1 MKHRTGSLC
10 RLPGLVWIFTAWLT
24 ACSLFTGL
32 SRAQEG
38 PKTLKPGEVDQLDW
52 PYWRGPEWNSISRET
67 GLPDTINPGGGDG
80 SNLAWKR
87 EDLGGR
93 STPVV
98 LRGKLYYITRHNP
111 GTAKECEKIVCLDA
125 ATGETKWESIHN
137 VWSSDVPDTRV
148 GWSNVVGDPE
158 TGYVYAL
165 GANGLFKCL
174 DGESGKIIWQL
185 PLHEQFGVLTTY
197 GGRTN
202 SPIIC
207 EDMVIFGSVI
217 IGWGDMAVPAHR
229 ILAFDKLSGQVRWF
243 ISTRLRPEDT
253 IYNNPTIAVIK
264 GQKLMITGAGD
275 GWIYGIQPRTG
286 KKVWEYEFSRRGLNL
301 APTVDGD
308 VVYMGHSEEN
318 RKPNGSVVGAIAA
331 IDATQMGNVSEKGEI
346 WKTLEIADGK
356 SSILKVRDEKLGDRL
371 YCPDDGGK
379 LFVLDAKTGEEVC
392 KKIGLGTINFGAP
405 LYADGKIFYS
415 EKNGRWYILTP
426 DEKKGVVGWER
437 TAKGKTNGTF
447 PQGDEC
453 WASPVISHGRL
464 YILTTGALYCFED
477 KAKTKGSAP
486 RPAQPEETPVSEDMT
501 PAQLQL
507 IPAEILVKPGEKVN
521 YSVKVFNSRGQLLK
535 SSAEPTYS
543 VAANGAIT
551 AAGEFTA
558 AADAKHVAA
567 IVTAQVGELK
577 ATGRVR
583 IVPPLPWKFDMEG
596 LTDAPITWIGARYRH
611 QLRKSP
617 DGNSYLAKI
626 TTIPKGTR
634 SRASFGPSDLHDY
647 TVQADML
654 PHELDK
660 KLPDMGLIAQGYTFE
675 VSGERDL
682 LHIGSWISHD
692 KRYFATK
699 PFKMEPNNWYTLKL
713 QAANVDGQAVIK
725 AKIWKKADKEPT
737 EWSLELTD
745 PQPNKIG
752 APGMFGNATNA
763 EVFIDNVLVTP
774 NS

>member
-1 MKHRTGSLC
+1 MKRSGFVGLFVGWLLIASLAAT
-10 RLPGLVWIFTAWLT
+10 FA
-24 ACSLFTGL
+24 A
-32 SRAQEG
+32 AQEA
-38 PKTLKPGEVDQLDW
+38 KTDATAKADPLDW

-67 GLPDTINPGGGDG
+67 GLPDTINPGGGAG

-98 LRGKLYYITRHNP
+98 LRGKLYYLTRHNP
-111 GTAKECEKIVCLDA
+111 GTNKECEKIVCLDA

-158 TGYVYAL
+158 TGFVYAL

-174 DGESGKIIWQL
+174 DGENGKIQWQI
-185 PLHEQFGVLTTY
+185 PLHEQYGVLTTY

-217 IGWGDMAVPAHR
+217 IGWGEMAQPAHR
-229 ILAFDKLSGQVRWF
+229 ILAFDKRNGQVRWF

-275 GWIYGIQPRTG
+275 GWVYGIQPRTG
-286 KKVWEYEFSRRGLNL
+286 KKVWEYQFSKRGLNL

-308 VVYMGHSEEN
+308 VIYMAHSEEN
-318 RKPNGSVVGAIAA
+318 PPPDVTKVGAVAA
-331 IDATQMGNVSEKGEI
+331 LDGTQEGNVSKTAEI

-356 SSILKVRDEKLGDRL
+356 SSILKVKDRL

-379 LFVLDAKTGEEVC
+379 LFVLDAKDGEEVC

-405 LYADGKIFYS
+405 VYADGKIFYS

-426 DEKKGVVGWER
+426 DETKGATGWER
-437 TAKGKTNGTF
+437 TGKGKTNGTF
-447 PQGDEC
+447 NQGDEC
-453 WASPVISHGRL
+453 WASPVVSHGRL

-477 KAKTKGSAP
+477 KAKKKGADP
-486 RPAQPEETPVSEDMT
+486 QPPQPQESPVSEDQT
-501 PAQLQL
+501 PAQLQ
-507 IPAEILVKPGEKVN
+507 IVPAELLLKPGEKQTYTARLYN
-521 YSVKVFNSRGQLLK
+521 ARGQFLK
-535 SSAEPTYS
+535 TTEAKFA
-543 VAANGAIT
+543 VDANGTIT
-551 AAGEFTA
+551 EGGEFTA
-558 AADAKHVAA
+558 ATDAKHVAA
-567 IVTAQVGELK
+567 IVTASVGELK
-577 ATGRVR
+577 ARARVR
-583 IVPPLPWKFDMEG
+583 IIPPLPWKFDMEG

-611 QLRKSP
+611 QLRKGP
-617 DGNSYLAKI
+617 DGNSFLAKI

-634 SRASFGPSDLHDY
+634 SRASLGPSDLHDY
-647 TVQADML
+647 TIQADML

-660 KLPDMGLIAQGYTFE
+660 KQPDMGLIAQGYTFE
-675 VSGERDL
+675 ISGERNL
-682 LHIGSWISHD
+682 LQIGSWISHD

-699 PFKMEPNNWYTLKL
+699 KFELEPGNWYTLKL
-713 QAANVDGQAVIK
+713 QAANVDGQAVVK
-725 AKIWKKADKEPT
+725 AKVWKRADKEPT

-745 PQPNKIG
+745 PQPNKVG
-752 APGMFGNATNA
+752 APGLFGNATNA
-763 EVFIDNVLVTP
+763 EVFIDNVTVTP
-774 NS
+774 NN

>member
-1 MKHRTGSLC
+1 MKRAGFLWTFV
-10 RLPGLVWIFTAWLT
+10 GLFLAN
-24 ACSLFTGL
+24 AASFL
-32 SRAQEG
+32 SAQD
-38 PKTLKPGEVDQLDW
+38 KAQVDPLDW
-52 PYWRGPEWNSISRET
+52 YYWRGPEWNSISRET

-80 SNLAWKR
+80 SNLLWKR
-87 EDLGGR
+87 DDLGGR
-93 STPVV
+93 STPIV
-98 LRGKLYYITRHNP
+98 LRGKIYYITRHNP
-111 GTAKECEKIVCLDA
+111 ATPKECEKIVCLDA

-174 DGESGKIIWQL
+174 DGESGKIIWSI

-275 GWIYGIQPRTG
+275 GYVYGIQPRTG
-286 KKVWEYEFSRRGLNL
+286 KKVWEFEFSRRGLNL

-308 VVYMGHSEEN
+308 IIYMGHSEEN
-318 RKPNGSVVGAIAA
+318 RKPNASIVGAVAA
-331 IDATQMGNVSEKGEI
+331 IDGTQEGNVTEKAEI

-356 SSILKVRDEKLGDRL
+356 SSILKVKDAALGDRL
-371 YCPDDGGK
+371 YCPDDAGK
-379 LFVLDAKTGEEVC
+379 LWILDAKTGGDEVN
-392 KKIGLGTINFGAP
+392 KKVGLGTINFGAP
-405 LYADGKIFYS
+405 LYADGKIYYS

-426 DEKKGVVGWER
+426 DANKGLVGWER

-447 PQGDEC
+447 PQGEEC

-477 KAKTKGSAP
+477 KAKKKGADP
-486 RPAQPEETPVSEDMT
+486 QPKQPEESPVSEDPK
-501 PAQLQL
+501 PAQLV
-507 IPAEILVKPGEKVN
+507 ITPAEILVKPGEKIS
-521 YSVKVFNSRGQLLK
+521 YSVKVYNSRGQLLK
-535 SSAEPTYS
+535 TTSEPTYS
-543 VAANGAIT
+543 VDANGTIT

-558 AADAKHVAA
+558 AAEAKHVASK
-567 IVTAQVGELK
+567 VTAKVGELQV
-577 ATGRVR
+577 TGRVR

-611 QLRKSP
+611 QLRKDP
-617 DGNSYLAKI
+617 AGNSFLAKI

-634 SRASFGPSDLHDY
+634 SRASLGQSDLHDY
-647 TVQADML
+647 TIQADML

-682 LHIGSWISHD
+682 LQIGSWISHD
-692 KRYFATK
+692 KRYFVQK
-699 PFKMEPNNWYTLKL
+699 PFKMESGNWYTLKL

-725 AKIWKKADKEPT
+725 AKVWKKADKEPA

-745 PQPNKIG
+745 PQPNKVG
-752 APGMFGNATNA
+752 APGLFGNATNA
-763 EVFIDNVLVTP
+763 EVFIDNVTVVP